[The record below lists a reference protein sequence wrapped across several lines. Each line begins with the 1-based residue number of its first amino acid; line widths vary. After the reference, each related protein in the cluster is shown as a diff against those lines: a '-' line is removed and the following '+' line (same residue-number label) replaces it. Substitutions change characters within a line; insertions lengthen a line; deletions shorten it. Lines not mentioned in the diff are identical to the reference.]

1 MDESQLL
8 ALKPELDRFL
18 DRFAPLFG
26 RDENRTHARRFVQ
39 GLLHGG
45 ERRNTENIAQ
55 ALDGGPVRS
64 LQAFITTG
72 AWPDG
77 PILQEMRRG
86 VLEVLADDDA
96 VWNSDE
102 TGFPKKGTRSVG
114 VKRQYSGTLGRTDN
128 CQVAV
133 FANYS
138 SARGHTFMDRRLFLP
153 EEWAADGDRRE
164 AAGVP
169 PGVIFRTKPQ
179 LALEMVADAVARGVP
194 FRWVGGDGVY
204 GDSPG
209 FVQGVR
215 LLGKW
220 YVLDSSADARVWT
233 TEPRVIPPEERPKPK
248 RGRPCTQPLVVGE
261 ARRVDEV
268 VAALPASS
276 WRRLTVAEGS
286 QGPRVYEYAEVWVW
300 FSEEGLP
307 GPRERLLVRRSLG
320 QEPEL
325 KYHRSNAPEEVRL
338 LKLAQVRATRWTI
351 EEDIK
356 SGKGQCGL
364 DEYETRGWSGWHHHT
379 ALSMLALAFL
389 VLQRRRLGEKRAG
402 DDRARGAG
410 PAGPPAGGARLGR
423 GRDPRVVG
431 LAAGAESACRSQPS
445 QAPSGCVATTASTLA
460 KARPCGCNTRA
471 LTR

>member
-8 ALKPELDRFL
+8 ALTPELDRFL

-45 ERRNTENIAQ
+45 ERRDAEDIAQ
-55 ALDGGPVRS
+55 AISGGPVRS
-64 LQAFITTG
+64 LQAFLTTG

-77 PILQEMRRG
+77 PALQEMRRG

-96 VWNSDE
+96 AWNSDE
-102 TGFPKKGTRSVG
+102 TGSPKKGTRSVG

-133 FANYS
+133 FANS
-138 SARGHTFMDRRLFLP
+138 SSIKGHTFLDRRLFLP
-153 EEWAADGDRRE
+153 EDWAGDGDRRE
-164 AAGVP
+164 RAGVP
-169 PGVIFRTKPQ
+169 PGVIFRTQPQ
-179 LALEMVADAVARGVP
+179 LALERVADAVARGVP
-194 FRWVGGDGVY
+194 SRWVGGDGAY
-204 GDSPG
+204 GDSPA

-220 YVLDSSADARVWT
+220 YVLDSSADARAWT
-233 TEPRVIPPEERPKPK
+233 TQPRVIPPEQRPRPK
-248 RGRPCTQPLVVGE
+248 RGRLCTQPLVVGE
-261 ARRVDEV
+261 AKRVDEV
-268 VAALPASS
+268 VAALPATA

-286 QGPRVYEYAEVWVW
+286 QGPRAYEYAEVWVW
-300 FSEEGLP
+300 SSEEGLP

-325 KYHRSNAPEEVRL
+325 KYHRSTTPEEVRL

-356 SGKGQCGL
+356 SGQGQCGR
-364 DEYETRGWSGWHHHT
+364 DEYETRGWWGWHHHT

-389 VLQRRRLGEKRAG
+389 VLQRRRVGEKRAG

-410 PAGPPAGGARLGR
+410 PAGPPAGGTHLGR
-423 GRDPRVVG
+423 GRDPGVVG
-431 LAAGAESACRSQPS
+431 LAAGAESACRGQSP
-445 QAPSGCVATTASTLA
+445 QAPPGRVEATQAQ
-460 KARPCGCNTRA
+460 
-471 LTR
+471 

>member
-1 MDESQLL
+1 MDEPQLL

-18 DRFAPLFG
+18 GRFAPLFG
-26 RDENRTHARRFVQ
+26 RDENRAHARRFVQ

-45 ERRNTENIAQ
+45 ERRNAENIAQ
-55 ALDGGPVRS
+55 AMSGGPVRS
-64 LQAFITTG
+64 LQAFLTTG
-72 AWPDG
+72 TWHDAAVLDE
-77 PILQEMRRG
+77 LRRA
-86 VLEVLADDDA
+86 VLEGLADDDA

-133 FANYS
+133 FANYCS
-138 SARGHTFMDRRLFLP
+138 VKGHTFVDRRLFLP
-153 EEWAADGDRRE
+153 EEWADDRDRRE
-164 AAGVP
+164 RAGVP

-179 LALEMVADAVARGVP
+179 LALEMVAAAAAEGVP

-204 GDSPG
+204 GDSPA

-233 TEPRVIPPEERPKPK
+233 TEPRVIPAEERPRPK

-261 ARRVDEV
+261 PERVDEV
-268 VAALPASS
+268 VAALPATA

-325 KYHRSNAPEEVRL
+325 KYHRSNAPPDVPL

-389 VLQRRRLGEKRAG
+389 VLQRRRLGGKRAG
-402 DDRARGAG
+402 DDRARGTS
-410 PAGPPAGGARLGR
+410 PADPPAGGARLGR
-423 GRDPRVVG
+423 GRDPQVVG
-431 LAAGAESACRSQPS
+431 VASGTESTGGGQPS
-445 QAPSGCVATTASTLA
+445 QAAPRRSAATPA
-460 KARPCGCNTRA
+460 K
-471 LTR
+471 